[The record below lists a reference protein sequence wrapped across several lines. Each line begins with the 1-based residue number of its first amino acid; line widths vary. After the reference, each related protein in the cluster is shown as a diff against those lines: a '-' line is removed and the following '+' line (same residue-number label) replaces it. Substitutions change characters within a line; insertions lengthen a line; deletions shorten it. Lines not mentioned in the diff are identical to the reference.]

1 MTCKKQAEAQ
11 PIDGLAIVKK
21 TSTLGKLII
30 KGVPKEEAK
39 RMIVENHYSHKWN
52 EGGFGKYNFGV
63 FRAEEPDKCL
73 GVAVY
78 GYMKNPA
85 AKIFTHPNPKAWIC
99 ELNRMWIDD
108 TLGKNAESGCVRL
121 IRTSWPFRASR
132 TVASAAGRFTRRR
145 ISGITDSI
153 TRGFCGTSAREK

>member
-11 PIDGLAIVKK
+11 PIDGLAIVKE

-78 GYMKNPA
+78 GYMKKPRRKDIYAPEPESVGLRAQSHVDRRHAGEERRKRVDCRITQTA
-85 AKIFTHPNPKAWIC
+85 AQ
-99 ELNRMWIDD
+99 
-108 TLGKNAESGCVRL
+108 S
-121 IRTSWPFRASR
+121 
-132 TVASAAGRFTRRR
+132 
-145 ISGITDSI
+145 
-153 TRGFCGTSAREK
+153 

>member
-11 PIDGLAIVKK
+11 PIDGLAIVKE

-78 GYMKNPA
+78 GYMKTPPQRYLRTRTRKRGFA
-85 AKIFTHPNPKAWIC
+85 SSIACGSTTRWGRTPKAC
-99 ELNRMWIDD
+99 
-108 TLGKNAESGCVRL
+108 
-121 IRTSWPFRASR
+121 
-132 TVASAAGRFTRRR
+132 
-145 ISGITDSI
+145 
-153 TRGFCGTSAREK
+153 

>member
-11 PIDGLAIVKK
+11 PIDGLAIVKE

-78 GYMKNPA
+78 GYAGEERRKRVDCRITQTA
-85 AKIFTHPNPKAWIC
+85 AQ
-99 ELNRMWIDD
+99 
-108 TLGKNAESGCVRL
+108 S
-121 IRTSWPFRASR
+121 
-132 TVASAAGRFTRRR
+132 
-145 ISGITDSI
+145 
-153 TRGFCGTSAREK
+153 